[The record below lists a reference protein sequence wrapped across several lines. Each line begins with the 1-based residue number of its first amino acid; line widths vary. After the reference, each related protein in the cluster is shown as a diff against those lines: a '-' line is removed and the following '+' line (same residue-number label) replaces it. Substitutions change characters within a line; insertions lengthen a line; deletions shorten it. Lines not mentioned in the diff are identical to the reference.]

1 MMLHV
6 LHHFIEKKMSL
17 LYNEYVWKK
26 TRVKDFTRER
36 KERKLQ
42 GVLLS
47 SRLFDSRL
55 LLQRIILQPCF

>member
-1 MMLHV
+1 MLHV
-6 LHHFIEKKMSL
+6 LRHFIEKKMSL